1 MGPSSCVVLLSFSDN
16 VKLPDVDDDDDD
28 DDVDEWVDCCC
39 DDIDELDENAED
51 DEEYELDDVDDVGLD
66 CVWPFVVVVVDC
78 GESSKLNS
86 ALVSVEFFREFD
98 LRRNERRLN
107 ARNELSKKNDDKKL
121 DDNDLVFSLR
131 SFDWLAFVLVFFRSD
146 SITEGGRDAADDVG
160 DETDGVDELSLLSTN
175 TPSSIES
182 EDATSSSIPFCVVS
196 LEFFVLFVTVSSNEW
211 KKTN

>member
-1 MGPSSCVVLLSFSDN
+1 MVMV
-16 VKLPDVDDDDDD
+16 
-28 DDVDEWVDCCC
+28 
-39 DDIDELDENAED
+39 I
-51 DEEYELDDVDDVGLD
+51 
-66 CVWPFVVVVVDC
+66 
-78 GESSKLNS
+78 
-86 ALVSVEFFREFD
+86 EFFREFD

-121 DDNDLVFSLR
+121 DDNDLVFSL
-131 SFDWLAFVLVFFRSD
+131 LFFRSD

-196 LEFFVLFVTVSSNEW
+196 LEFFVLFVTVSSNE
-211 KKTN
+211 